1 MGDNETR
8 TKIIKAAEE
17 LFKQKDYE
25 DISIREICQLAG
37 ISIGAFYRH
46 IGSKEQLFKI
56 FHIQLGTEALKILFE
71 KIDNKTP
78 MEKIS
83 VVIDIYLDLITYF
96 GYKFVK
102 YFLTLSLNNEIFANP
117 PGALHTFLKEYITEA
132 SNNGEFKPEY
142 TIDYIFRA
150 LFSSLR
156 GAAFDWSINAGKSD
170 IKADYSIT
178 LNILLNEFKKK

>member
-56 FHIQLGTEALKILFE
+56 FHMQLGTEALEILFE

-156 GAAFDWSINAGKSD
+156 GAAFDWSVK
-170 IKADYSIT
+170 
-178 LNILLNEFKKK
+178 

>member
-71 KIDNKTP
+71 KIDT
-78 MEKIS
+78 
-83 VVIDIYLDLITYF
+83 
-96 GYKFVK
+96 G
-102 YFLTLSLNNEIFANP
+102 
-117 PGALHTFLKEYITEA
+117 
-132 SNNGEFKPEY
+132 
-142 TIDYIFRA
+142 
-150 LFSSLR
+150 
-156 GAAFDWSINAGKSD
+156 SI
-170 IKADYSIT
+170 
-178 LNILLNEFKKK
+178 

>member
-8 TKIIKAAEE
+8 TIIIKAAEE

-71 KIDNKTP
+71 RTDSKTP
-78 MEKIS
+78 LEKIPI
-83 VVIDIYLDLITYF
+83 VLNIYVDFMIYF

-102 YFLTLSLNNEIFANP
+102 YFLSLSLENEAFANP
-117 PGALHTFLKEYITEA
+117 PGAIHTFLRDYITEA
-132 SNNGEFKPEY
+132 SKNGDLNSKY
-142 TIDYIFRA
+142 NIDYIFNA
-150 LFSSLR
+150 LYSSLR
-156 GAAFDWSINAGKSD
+156 GAAFNWCISSGKTDVRS
-170 IKADYSIT
+170 DYSIT
-178 LNILLNEFKKK
+178 LDILLNEFKNK

>member
-25 DISIREICQLAG
+25 DISIREICQLAD

-71 KIDNKTP
+71 RIDNKTP
-78 MEKIS
+78 MEKIF

-117 PGALHTFLKEYITEA
+117 PGALHTFLKEYITEGL
-132 SNNGEFKPEY
+132 NRRYGCDIPEQINSRL
-142 TIDYIFRA
+142 TLERKKLEQNSQNIDIF
-150 LFSSLR
+150 L
-156 GAAFDWSINAGKSD
+156 AAK
-170 IKADYSIT
+170 
-178 LNILLNEFKKK
+178 

>member
-1 MGDNETR
+1 
-8 TKIIKAAEE
+8 
-17 LFKQKDYE
+17 
-25 DISIREICQLAG
+25 
-37 ISIGAFYRH
+37 
-46 IGSKEQLFKI
+46 
-56 FHIQLGTEALKILFE
+56 
-71 KIDNKTP
+71 

-156 GAAFDWSINAGKSD
+156 GAAFDWSVNSGKSD